1 MQMKNSVIWRMLA
14 WFLLLALI
22 PLGTVVIFVQ
32 RQVNQTVVEVE
43 LQATLKEARLH
54 AAESAYHP
62 DAFEQHTQIYEG
74 TEEVAFILGMDGTYL
89 AHTHPQKIGSSAE
102 NDFTPEIL
110 GAFFS
115 STSGSLDNADDG
127 QIIGYAAIPG
137 QNAVMV
143 ILKDNRAIQNTLN
156 ALSRSIFTQLSM
168 ILLITSIVSGVAIL
182 AVINPLR
189 QLANFADQVGSG
201 NLEATIDQT
210 DFEGEIAVLANSL
223 TNMTARL
230 RDLITNLESKVD
242 ERTRDLA
249 MASEVSRQITRVL
262 ELDLLL
268 PELVEKTR
276 RGFNLLSVSLYL
288 YDQQTEQL
296 LLEAGTS
303 REGTLMELGLKSF
316 PISARPSLV
325 AQVARDR
332 RAEIIKDIEKS
343 VVHFSNPRL
352 PDMRAEAAY
361 PMLVS
366 DELVGVLDLQS
377 ETVGRFQ
384 ESEAQIFA
392 TLAEQIAIAVR
403 NAQLYR
409 QQERVAEEL
418 ERTDLMKSQF
428 LASMSHEL
436 RTPLNSI
443 INFTQLIAMG
453 VAGPVTEEQLTML
466 NTSLSS
472 SRHLL
477 QLINDVLDIS
487 KIQAGKLS
495 LYIEEGVNLNEEIKA
510 VVDIAEPLLGKQN
523 AALEQ
528 PIRFIQDIDPN
539 LPLTACDRRRLRQ
552 VLLNL
557 LSNAIKFT
565 EQGSI
570 TLSAKKKGG
579 EFIFAVMDTGP
590 GIPQKMQTSIF
601 EPFVQ
606 VTNDI
611 KQTQGTGLGLPI
623 SRSLVQA
630 HGGDLWVES
639 QIGEGTTFFFNLP
652 FRPPMTQ

>member
-1 MQMKNSVIWRMLA
+1 MQTKNSIIWRMLA

-22 PLGTVVIFVQ
+22 PLGAVVIFVQ
-32 RQVNQTVVEVE
+32 RQVNQTVLDVE
-43 LQATLKEARLH
+43 LQAASKEARLH

-62 DAFEQHTQIYEG
+62 DAFEQHTQIYKG
-74 TEEVAFILGMDGTYL
+74 TDEVAFILGADGTYQ
-89 AHTHPQKIGSSAE
+89 AHTDRQKVGTPAE
-102 NDFTPEIL
+102 NDFSAESL

-115 STSGSLDNADDG
+115 GESGSLDNTDDG

-137 QNAVMV
+137 QNSVMV
-143 ILKDNRAIQNTLN
+143 IVKDNQVVQNTLN
-156 ALSRSIFTQLSM
+156 SLSRSIFLQLSV
-168 ILLITSIVSGVAIL
+168 ILLITSTISGVAIL
-182 AVINPLR
+182 AVISPLR

-201 NLEATIDQT
+201 DLDATLDQT
-210 DFEGEIAVLANSL
+210 DLEGEIAVLANSL
-223 TNMTARL
+223 SNMTARL
-230 RDLITNLESKVD
+230 RDLITNLESKVE

-249 MASEVSRQITRVL
+249 IAAEVSRQITRVL
-262 ELDLLL
+262 DTEVLL
-268 PELVEKTR
+268 PELVERTR
-276 RGFNLLSVSLYL
+276 QGFNLYSVSLYL
-288 YDQQTEQL
+288 YDQQTERL
-296 LLEAGTS
+296 LLEAVKS
-303 REGTLMELGLKSF
+303 REGTLMEANAKSF
-316 PISARPSLV
+316 AISARPSLV

-332 RAEIIKDIEKS
+332 RAEIINDVEKS
-343 VVHFSNPRL
+343 DIHFSNPRL
-352 PDMRAEAAY
+352 PETRAEAAF

-384 ESEAQIFA
+384 ESEANIFS

-409 QQERVAEEL
+409 QQEHVAQEL
-418 ERTDLMKSQF
+418 ERADLMKSQF

-453 VAGPVTEEQLTML
+453 VAGPVTDEQLSML

-472 SRHLL
+472 SKHLL

-495 LYIEEGVNLNEEIKA
+495 LYIEEDVNLNEEIKA
-510 VVDIAEPLLGKQN
+510 VIDIAEPLLQKQN
-523 AALEQ
+523 DALEH
-528 PIRFIQDIDPN
+528 PIQFIQDIDRN
-539 LPLTACDRRRLRQ
+539 LPLTTCDRRRIRQ

-570 TLSAKKKGG
+570 TLSAKKKGE

-590 GIPQKMQTSIF
+590 GIPQDMQVRVF

-606 VTNDI
+606 ATDDTRH
-611 KQTQGTGLGLPI
+611 TQGTGLGLPI

-639 QIGEGTTFFFNLP
+639 KIGEGTTFFFTLP
-652 FRPPMTQ
+652 FRPPKTQ